1 MKYRNLTFSIAFLF
15 LSKLVYAD
23 VTNGNGVNCAQLG
36 VIYSTAA
43 SMRDSGASPQQAYGT
58 LASFEESGMQPALIK
73 KAINEVYFDA
83 RFTYARGMKFQ
94 QQMMDLCMYPNGH
107 YKPLVENNKPALYKP
122 TALNAK
128 QMEVE
133 CRLRSAMLVSAI
145 NYRIRKNNNVSI
157 ANVNQSLNEA
167 IGLIGIDR
175 NAISEEGWKIY
186 SLKASTMYNQ
196 YSVDKLQVLAN
207 ANPKT
212 APLNCMRERK
222 QSENTYSMLNEVPI
236 IRWDRYPQFSLDK
249 GVNDNS
255 ANVPTN
261 QSNVDKANKFSAS
274 SEELNEIITNS
285 NKVINNNPKS
295 LNNSNRVVDF

>member
-1 MKYRNLTFSIAFLF
+1 MNPKNILICLAIFTLSNIA
-15 LSKLVYAD
+15 YAD
-23 VTNGNGVNCAQLG
+23 VANNGVNCAQFG

-43 SMRDSGASPQQAYGT
+43 SMRDSGATPQQAYGT
-58 LASFEESGMQPALIK
+58 LASFEQSGMPPALIK

-83 RFTYARGMKFQ
+83 RFTYARGMNFQ

-122 TALNAK
+122 TTLNAN

-157 ANVNQSLNEA
+157 SNVNQSLNEA

-175 NAISEEGWKIY
+175 NAISDDGWKIY

-196 YSVDKLQVLAN
+196 YSVSKLQELAN
-207 ANPKT
+207 ENPKT
-212 APLNCMRERK
+212 VPLNCMKERK
-222 QSENTYSMLNEVPI
+222 LSENAYSMLNEVPI

-249 GVNDNS
+249 KANDS
-255 ANVPTN
+255 PANLSPN
-261 QSNVDKANKFSAS
+261 QSDVDES
-274 SEELNEIITNS
+274 SDKIR
-285 NKVINNNPKS
+285 
-295 LNNSNRVVDF
+295 LNNF

>member
-1 MKYRNLTFSIAFLF
+1 MNNKNLLICIAMLA
-15 LSKLVYAD
+15 LSNIAYAD
-23 VTNGNGVNCAQLG
+23 VTNNNGVNCAQLG

-58 LASFEESGMQPALIK
+58 LASFEQSGMQPALIK

-122 TALNAK
+122 TALNTR

-133 CRLRSAMLVSAI
+133 CRLRSAMLLSAI

-167 IGLIGIDR
+167 MSLIGIDK
-175 NAISEEGWKIY
+175 NAISEDGWKIY

-196 YSVDKLQVLAN
+196 YSVSKLQELAN
-207 ANPKT
+207 QNPKT
-212 APLNCMRERK
+212 APLNCMQERK
-222 QSENTYSMLNEVPI
+222 LSDNRYSMLNEVPI

-249 GVNDNS
+249 SGNENS
-255 ANVPTN
+255 TNGNSSQYDANMSNKLTTN
-261 QSNVDKANKFSAS
+261 N
-274 SEELNEIITNS
+274 EELNEIITNS
-285 NKVINNNPKS
+285 NKIINNNPKS
-295 LNNSNRVVDF
+295 LNNSNGVANF